1 MPTIFN
7 GIKIAIQKCEQKKF
21 LNTLMHINT
30 HIVAEERN
38 KNNTNGKITM
48 MINKRE
54 REKKMH
60 LHIHFFKKS
69 RRCCCTRKK
78 NGLIVLVEIG
88 VFVLGRKKMG

>member
-1 MPTIFN
+1 M
-7 GIKIAIQKCEQKKF
+7 C
-21 LNTLMHINT
+21 INT

-69 RRCCCTRKK
+69 RRCCRTRKK
-78 NGLIVLVEIG
+78 
-88 VFVLGRKKMG
+88 MD